1 MVTHMDFSDEIKA
14 LATRIPK
21 VSENICTEE
30 ATKNAL
36 IMPFLN
42 ILGYNVFDPAEV
54 VPEFT
59 ADHGTKKGEKVDYA
73 IIKDGKPSIL
83 IECKCINSNLNNE
96 QASQL
101 FRYFSVT
108 DAKVGILTNG
118 IVYRFFSDLDSPNK
132 MDDKPFL
139 EINLLEIKEPHI
151 GEIKR
156 FTKESFDPDG
166 LASAAI
172 ELKYVKEIKQIL
184 AEELTDPSEEFVKY
198 FAKQVYP
205 GQLNKNAREKFSP
218 LTKKALNQFI
228 NDIINER
235 LKSAMAEEVPS
246 LKSDDGNGSSVEE
259 PEKDDGAI
267 TTEDEWQG
275 YHIIQAILHEIVDPD
290 KVYLRDAKTYCAILF
305 EDNNRKPICRL
316 YFNSRQKY
324 LGIFDDSKN
333 MQKMPIENL
342 KEIYGYSDKFRSLVK
357 VYLDNS

>member
-1 MVTHMDFSDEIKA
+1 MDFGDEIKA
-14 LATRIPK
+14 LATKIPK
-21 VSENICTEE
+21 VSEKICTEE

-42 ILGYNVFDPAEV
+42 ILGYNVFDPTEV

-83 IECKCINSNLNNE
+83 IECKCIDSNLNNE

-156 FTKESFDPDG
+156 FTKGSFDPDG

-184 AEELTDPSEEFVKY
+184 AEELTNPSEEFVKY
-198 FAKQVYP
+198 FAKRVYS
-205 GQLNKNAREKFSP
+205 GLLNKNAREKFTP
-218 LTKKALNQFI
+218 LTKKAFNQFI

-235 LKSAMAEEVPS
+235 LKSAMTEEVPTV
-246 LKSDDGNGSSVEE
+246 KPNDGNDSDI
-259 PEKDDGAI
+259 EKPDDNTGI
-267 TTEDEWQG
+267 VTTDDEREG
-275 YHIIQAILHEIVDPD
+275 YYIIRAILHEIVDPD
-290 KVYLRDAKTYCAILF
+290 KVNIRDNKSYCAILF

-316 YFNSRQKY
+316 YFNSKQKY
-324 LGIFDDSKN
+324 LGIFNEDKN
-333 MQKMPIENL
+333 MEKMPIESL
-342 KEIYGYSDKFRSLVK
+342 KEIYGFSGTLKDIVK
-357 VYLDNS
+357 VYINDN

>member
-1 MVTHMDFSDEIKA
+1 MDFGDEIKA
-14 LATRIPK
+14 LAAKIPK
-21 VSENICTEE
+21 ISENICTEE

-42 ILGYNVFDPAEV
+42 ILGYNVFDPTEV

-83 IECKCINSNLNNE
+83 IECKCIDSNLNNE

-108 DAKVGILTNG
+108 DAKVGVLTNG
-118 IVYRFFSDLDSPNK
+118 ITYRFFSDLDSPNK

-156 FTKESFDPDG
+156 FTKGSFDPDG
-166 LASAAI
+166 LASAAT

-184 AEELTDPSEEFVKY
+184 AEELTNPSEEFVKY
-198 FAKQVYP
+198 FAKRVYS
-205 GQLNKNAREKFSP
+205 GLLKKNVREKFTP
-218 LTKKALNQFI
+218 LTKKAFNQFI

-235 LKSAMAEEVPS
+235 LKSAMAEEIPTVKPN
-246 LKSDDGNGSSVEE
+246 DENGSSI
-259 PEKDDGAI
+259 EKPDDNGGII
-267 TTEDEWQG
+267 TTDDELEG
-275 YHIIQAILHEIVDPD
+275 YYIIRAILHEIVDPD
-290 KVYLRDAKTYCAILF
+290 KVSIRDNKSYCAILF

-316 YFNSRQKY
+316 YFNSKQKY
-324 LGIFDDSKN
+324 LGIFNEDKN
-333 MQKMPIENL
+333 MEKMPIESL
-342 KEIYGYSDKFRSLVK
+342 KEIYGFSDTLRDIAK
-357 VYLDNS
+357 VYINDN

>member
-1 MVTHMDFSDEIKA
+1 MDFGDEIKA
-14 LATRIPK
+14 LAVKIPK
-21 VSENICTEE
+21 ISENICTEE

-42 ILGYNVFDPAEV
+42 ILGYNVFDPTEV

-83 IECKCINSNLNNE
+83 IECKCIDSNLNNE

-156 FTKESFDPDG
+156 FTKGSFDPDG

-184 AEELTDPSEEFVKY
+184 AEELTNPSEEFVKY
-198 FAKQVYP
+198 FAKRVYS
-205 GQLNKNAREKFSP
+205 GLLKKNVREKFSL
-218 LTKKALNQFI
+218 LTKKAFNQFI

-235 LKSAMAEEVPS
+235 LKSAMAEEIPTVKP
-246 LKSDDGNGSSVEE
+246 DDGSGSGSEKPDDNG
-259 PEKDDGAI
+259 GII
-267 TTEDEWQG
+267 TTDDELEG
-275 YHIIQAILHEIVDPD
+275 YYIIRAILHEIVDPD
-290 KVYLRDAKTYCAILF
+290 KVSVRDNKSYCAILF

-316 YFNSRQKY
+316 YFNSKQKY
-324 LGIFDDSKN
+324 LGIFDENRN
-333 MQKMPIENL
+333 MEKMPIESL
-342 KEIYGYSDKFRSLVK
+342 KEIYGFSDTFRNIVK
-357 VYLDNS
+357 VYLNGN

>member
-1 MVTHMDFSDEIKA
+1 MDFSDEIKA

-42 ILGYNVFDPAEV
+42 ILGYNVFDPTEV
-54 VPEFT
+54 VPEYT

-156 FTKESFDPDG
+156 FTKGSFDPDG
-166 LASAAI
+166 LASAAT
-172 ELKYVKEIKQIL
+172 ELKYVKEIKQVL
-184 AEELTDPSEEFVKY
+184 AEELTNPSEEFVKY

-205 GQLNKNAREKFSP
+205 GQLNKNVREKFSL

-235 LKSAMAEEVPS
+235 LKSAMAEDVPAQNPN
-246 LKSDDGNGSSVEE
+246 DGNGSDTEE
-259 PEKDDGAI
+259 QKDDAGII
-267 TTEDEWQG
+267 TTEDELQG
-275 YHIIQAILHEIVDPD
+275 HYIVRAILHEIVDPD
-290 KVYLRDAKTYCAILF
+290 KVSIRDNKSYCAILF

-316 YFNSRQKY
+316 YFNSKQKY
-324 LGIFDDSKN
+324 LGIFDDNKN
-333 MQKMPIENL
+333 MEKVPIENL
-342 KEIYGYSDKFRSLVK
+342 KDIYGFSDTFRNIAK
-357 VYLDNS
+357 VYLNGN